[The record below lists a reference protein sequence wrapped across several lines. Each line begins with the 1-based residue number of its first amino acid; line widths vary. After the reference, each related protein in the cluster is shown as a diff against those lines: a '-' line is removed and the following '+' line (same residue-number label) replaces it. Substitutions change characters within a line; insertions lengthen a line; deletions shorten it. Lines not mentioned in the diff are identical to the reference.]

1 LDGVNRLS
9 RRIVWHSLGLI
20 IAVLV
25 AWLVFRGYRQPELL
39 LDLASMRLC

>member
-1 LDGVNRLS
+1 
-9 RRIVWHSLGLI
+9 LI

-39 LDLASMRLC
+39 LDLAAMRLC

>member
-1 LDGVNRLS
+1 
-9 RRIVWHSLGLI
+9 LI

-39 LDLASMRLC
+39 LDFAVMRLC

>member
-1 LDGVNRLS
+1 LV
-9 RRIVWHSLGLI
+9 

-39 LDLASMRLC
+39 LDFAGMRLC

>member
-1 LDGVNRLS
+1 LV
-9 RRIVWHSLGLI
+9 

-39 LDLASMRLC
+39 LDFAGMRFC

>member
-1 LDGVNRLS
+1 
-9 RRIVWHSLGLI
+9 LI